1 MWHTSDAES
10 PVPVCENPR
19 PMVSGR
25 RQRKQRNRAHPARR
39 SRRRVVL
46 WVVGT
51 VIGLGALLGLFAG
64 LRLATV
70 ARDLNRA
77 ADLIEAGSANI
88 EAGQLGQARV
98 EFDEAQVL
106 LTRANSGLYQNL
118 ALDVVGAFPGG
129 RQNLRSLRSTV
140 GLALR
145 LTSGA
150 NRILAAT
157 RTLESETGTLE
168 VPLRAGTVPLTD
180 VVATQQAVASLA
192 AELPG
197 RGYEPSTSMLLPD
210 VARAQELV
218 FDAADE
224 RRPQL
229 DAVGRGLQLLAAMS
243 GEDGPQRFLIAV
255 ANPAEMRG
263 GGGMILSYGVLEVDN
278 GTFTLGEF
286 GGIDDL
292 AIDEPVDPDFL
303 SVPLDYR
310 ARWEGREPTRLWRN
324 TTLSPD
330 LAFNAPIMEAMFA
343 ERTEEVLD
351 GVIQIDP
358 AGVAAILEGTGPVLV
373 EGLGL
378 VDSTNVVDLTIN
390 RAYIDFPDRDQRQE
404 LLGDVAEAAFDAL
417 VDGQFNSLR
426 PLGEALFEAAQ
437 QRHISVFLNSFDAQA
452 VAATFGA
459 TAELPTPELVDHA
472 ILTVQNFSR
481 NKLDYYLD
489 TSLDLT
495 GVRPAAVPGTLTAT
509 ITVTNTAPT
518 DVTSDYVF
526 GPNAEGEVAGLY
538 RGVVSLYLPNG
549 ATLVGSSGDP
559 FSPPSITSEVGRT
572 VVGFEV
578 EVPAGETRQV
588 VLELALAPRA
598 VGPYELTLTP
608 TPRVRPTVV
617 SVSIDAG
624 GEGSADRAAAALVV
638 QEVVPATAN

>member
-46 WVVGT
+46 WIAGT
-51 VIGLGALLGLFAG
+51 VIGLGAVLGLFAG

-98 EFDEAQVL
+98 EFDEAQGL

-157 RTLESETGTLE
+157 RTLESETGSLE

-452 VAATFGA
+452 VAASFGA
-459 TAELPTPELVDHA
+459 TAELPAPEEVDHA

-495 GVRPAAVPGTLTAT
+495 GTRPAAAPGSMTAT

-518 DVTSDYVF
+518 GVPSDYVF

-538 RGVVSLYLPNG
+538 RGIVSLYLPNG
-549 ATLVGSSGDP
+549 ATLVGSGGDP
-559 FSPPSITSEVGRT
+559 FSPPSITSEIGRT

-578 EVPAGETRQV
+578 EVPAGESRQV

-598 VGPYELTLTP
+598 AGPYDLTLTP
-608 TPRVRPTVV
+608 APRVRPTIV
-617 SVSIDAG
+617 SASIDAG
-624 GEGSADRAAAALVV
+624 DEGRAVRDPAPLAV
-638 QEVVPATAN
+638 QEVVRATAN